1 MKPEH
6 VTPKNFD
13 LTGVLFNNND
23 FSVAYGRWEDTAWR
37 VGLRW
42 NGDGADVGYPK
53 LFGNPV
59 WFILEPALAVSFVAG
74 LLGQPGADGKQIL
87 QALQVL

>member
-6 VTPKNFD
+6 VTPRNFE
-13 LTGVLFNNND
+13 LKEVLFNNTD
-23 FSVAYGRWEDTAWR
+23 FSVAYGYWEDTDWR

-42 NGDGADVGYPK
+42 NGDGVDVGYPK
-53 LFGNPV
+53 VFGNPM

-74 LLGQPGADGKQIL
+74 LLGQPGADKDKIL